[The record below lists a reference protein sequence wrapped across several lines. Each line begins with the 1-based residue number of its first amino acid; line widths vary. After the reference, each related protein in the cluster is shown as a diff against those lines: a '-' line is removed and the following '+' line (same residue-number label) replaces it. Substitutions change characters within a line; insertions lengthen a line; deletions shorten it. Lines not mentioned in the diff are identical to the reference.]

1 MTIAKVFS
9 RAQAGIDAPLITV
22 EAHVANG
29 LPSIT
34 LVGLPETVVRES
46 RDRVRAAILSSGFEF
61 PPRRLTINLA
71 PADLPKEG
79 ARFDLPIALAILL
92 VTGQIPGDPAE
103 QAHRLAAMECVG
115 ELSLDGG
122 VCGVRGALS
131 AALGAQSAGRALFV
145 PPANAEEATVV
156 RGVQAAAV
164 PHLRALVA
172 HVAGQRALP
181 WLTAVT
187 PPAVDPAAG
196 IDLADVRGQPRA
208 KRALALVAA
217 GAHNLL
223 LIGPPGAGKSMLAQ
237 RLPGILPP
245 MTEAEAME
253 SARIA
258 SASSLG
264 FTAADFGRRRF
275 RHPHHSASA
284 VALIGGGS
292 TPRPGEIS
300 LAHHGVLFL
309 DELPEFDRR
318 VLEALR
324 EPLENGVI
332 TISRAAQQVEFPA
345 RFQLV
350 AAMNP
355 SPQGEEVHS
364 LAAQR
369 YRARI
374 SGPLLDRIDIQ
385 LELPRVAAADLQ
397 PGGAAEPSSSEVRAQ
412 VAAARAVML
421 ARQAKSNAALLPA
434 ELAAVAPLAPRDAA
448 LLHQAMDKLRL
459 SARAHDRILK
469 VARTIADFDGKA
481 AIDTAALTEALGYRA
496 LDRLFS
502 PS

>member
-1 MTIAKVFS
+1 MSIAKVFS
-9 RAQAGIDAPLITV
+9 RAQAGIDAPLITI
-22 EAHVANG
+22 EAHLSNG

-34 LVGLPETVVRES
+34 IVGLPETVVRES

-92 VTGQIPGDPAE
+92 VTGQIPGEPA
-103 QAHRLAAMECVG
+103 AHATHLAHLECVG
-115 ELSLDGG
+115 ELSLDGS
-122 VCGVRGALS
+122 VRGVRGALS
-131 AALGAQSAGRALFV
+131 AALGAAAAGRALFL
-145 PPANAEEATVV
+145 PPANAEEALVV
-156 RGVQAAAV
+156 RGVEVAAV

-172 HVAGQRALP
+172 HVAGQQTLP
-181 WLTAVT
+181 WLAANPPLVID
-187 PPAVDPAAG
+187 PAVGA
-196 IDLADVRGQPRA
+196 DLADVRGQPRA

-217 GAHNLL
+217 GGHNLL

-245 MTEAEAME
+245 MTEAEAIE
-253 SARIA
+253 SARVA
-258 SASSLG
+258 SASSAG
-264 FTAADFGRRRF
+264 FAVADFGRRRF

-324 EPLENGVI
+324 EPLENGLI
-332 TISRAAQQVEFPA
+332 TISRAAHQVEFPA
-345 RFQLV
+345 RFQLI

-369 YRARI
+369 YRARL

-385 LELPRVAAADLQ
+385 LELPRVAAADLRASGV
-397 PGGAAEPSSSEVRAQ
+397 PEVSSAEIRAQ
-412 VAAARAVML
+412 VVAARARMQ
-421 ARQAKSNAALLPA
+421 ARQGKPNAALQPA
-434 ELAAVAPLAPRDAA
+434 ELAAVAPLAARDSA
-448 LLHQAMDKLRL
+448 LLQQAMEKLRL

-469 VARTIADFDGKA
+469 VARTIADFEDKPD
-481 AIDTAALTEALGYRA
+481 IDTAALTEALGYRA
-496 LDRLFS
+496 LDRLFN

>member
-1 MTIAKVFS
+1 MTIAKVLS
-9 RAQAGIDAPLITV
+9 RAQAGIDAPLITI
-22 EAHVANG
+22 EAHVSNG
-29 LPSIT
+29 LPSIA
-34 LVGLPETVVRES
+34 LVGLPETVVRER

-92 VTGQIPGDPAE
+92 VTGQIPGDPVA
-103 QAHRLAAMECVG
+103 QAQCLAQMECVG
-115 ELSLDGG
+115 ELSLDGS
-122 VCGVRGALS
+122 VRGVRGALS
-131 AALGAQSAGRALFV
+131 AALGARTAGRSIFL
-145 PPANAEEATVV
+145 PAVNADEVTVV

-172 HVAGQRALP
+172 HIAGQQVLP
-181 WLTAVT
+181 WLPER
-187 PPAVDPAAG
+187 PPLPREAAIG
-196 IDLADVRGQPRA
+196 ADLSEVRGQPRA

-245 MTEAEAME
+245 MTEDEAIE

-264 FTAADFGRRRF
+264 FHAAEFGQRRF

-345 RFQLV
+345 RFQLI

-369 YRARI
+369 YRARL
-374 SGPLLDRIDIQ
+374 SGPLLDRIDVQ
-385 LELPRVAAADLQ
+385 LELPQVTAAALHAD
-397 PGGAAEPSSSEVRAQ
+397 AEPELSSAEIRSQ
-412 VAAARAVML
+412 VAAARATMR
-421 ARQAKSNAALLPA
+421 ARQGKPNAALLPG
-434 ELAAVAPLAPRDAA
+434 ELAAVAPLVARDA
-448 LLHQAMDKLRL
+448 LLLQQAMDKLRL

-469 VARTIADFDGKA
+469 VARTIADFDGKP

>member
-1 MTIAKVFS
+1 MSIAKVYS
-9 RAQAGIDAPLITV
+9 RAQAGIDAPLITI
-22 EAHVANG
+22 EAHVSNG

-34 LVGLPETVVRES
+34 VVGLPETVVRES

-92 VTGQIPGDPAE
+92 VTGQIPGDPAA
-103 QAHRLAAMECVG
+103 QAQWVAGMECVG

-122 VCGVRGALS
+122 VRGVRGALS
-131 AALGAQSAGRALFV
+131 AALGAREAGRALFL
-145 PPANAEEATVV
+145 PAANAEEATVV

-172 HVAGQRALP
+172 QAAGQHSLP
-181 WLTAVT
+181 WLVAR
-187 PPAVDPAAG
+187 PPERSDPAVAG
-196 IDLADVRGQPRA
+196 DLADVRGQPRA

-245 MTEAEAME
+245 MTEAEAIE
-253 SARIA
+253 AARIA
-258 SASSLG
+258 SASSRG
-264 FTAADFGRRRF
+264 FTVADFGQRRF

-324 EPLENGVI
+324 EPLENGFI

-345 RFQLV
+345 RFQLI

-374 SGPLLDRIDIQ
+374 SGPLLDRIDLQ
-385 LELPRVAAADLQ
+385 LELPRVAAGDLH
-397 PGGAAEPSSSEVRAQ
+397 PEGAPEVSSAEIRAQ
-412 VAAARAVML
+412 VAAARARMM
-421 ARQAKSNAALLPA
+421 ARQGKPNAALLPS
-434 ELAAVAPLAPRDAA
+434 ELNAVAALTPADAA
-448 LLHQAMDKLRL
+448 LLHRALDKLKL
-459 SARAHDRILK
+459 SARARDRILK
-469 VARTIADFDGKA
+469 VARTIADFDDKP
-481 AIDTAALTEALGYRA
+481 AIDTAAITEALGYRA